1 MSNFSIDVS
10 SLNLF
15 LAQAGMPAGAP
26 APAATV
32 PAAAPTTATTGTA
45 VTPGA
50 TPGAGQPIGPGTP
63 GGAGALLFPLMM
75 VGLLVFMIFISIMT
89 GRKEKKRRESLMS
102 SLGKGD
108 KVSTSAGI
116 IGIITEMSDSEVVI
130 RSEDSRIRLSK
141 SAIAGVL
148 SSSGNKSSGTIE
160 AKEAGKPVGV

>member
-26 APAATV
+26 APAATT
-32 PAAAPTTATTGTA
+32 PAATPTTATTGTP
-45 VTPGA
+45 V
-50 TPGAGQPIGPGTP
+50 TPGAGQPVGGAAP

-116 IGIITEMSDSEVVI
+116 IGTITEMSDSEVVI